1 MYISAS
7 TNLQKESLWQ
17 EIITSVKQ
25 YGKTEKKYNEKY
37 ICCFFTIWNIKSVTT
52 DKCGQVVLFL
62 TSVYFVLS
70 QLILLFS
77 YSLNIPCI
85 ILSNVYF
92 YIVSFMFPFIFNWS
106 QSKASNANQM
116 SHSSFEAQNFFCSFQ
131 LFKNGHIHNV
141 VSTLIN
147 VMKLDVEN
155 NSIVLT
161 LSNVININVKMLIWR
176 FSTLQISKLT
186 YQTFFLCW
194 FDIVRRRN
202 VISHKQQHWN
212 QVERFL
218 GYWRMLL
225 KDYIIL

>member
-1 MYISAS
+1 M
-7 TNLQKESLWQ
+7 
-17 EIITSVKQ
+17 
-25 YGKTEKKYNEKY
+25 
-37 ICCFFTIWNIKSVTT
+37 
-52 DKCGQVVLFL
+52 LFL

-77 YSLNIPCI
+77 YSLNIPYI

-176 FSTLQISKLT
+176 FQRGRFPSWHNKRSFNVDLTLSDVATSYHTSSNTGTRL
-186 YQTFFLCW
+186 
-194 FDIVRRRN
+194 N
-202 VISHKQQHWN
+202 G
-212 QVERFL
+212 FL
-218 GYWRMLL
+218 GI
-225 KDYIIL
+225 DECC